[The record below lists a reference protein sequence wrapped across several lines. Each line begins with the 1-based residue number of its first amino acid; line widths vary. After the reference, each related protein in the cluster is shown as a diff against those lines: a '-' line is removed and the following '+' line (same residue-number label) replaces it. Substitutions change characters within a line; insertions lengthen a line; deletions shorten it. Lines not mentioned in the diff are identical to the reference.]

1 MASFSV
7 PVWISAIWLSL
18 TLLAAFFL
26 DASSIRAWLL
36 TTMVGAIPVGV
47 LLKLWNHGPEPTIAE
62 VLHSTEGRR

>member
-7 PVWISAIWLSL
+7 PVWISVVWLSL
-18 TLLAAFFL
+18 TLVAAFFL

-36 TTMVGAIPVGV
+36 TTMVGVIPVGV
-47 LLKLWNHGPEPTIAE
+47 LLKLWNNGPEPTIAE